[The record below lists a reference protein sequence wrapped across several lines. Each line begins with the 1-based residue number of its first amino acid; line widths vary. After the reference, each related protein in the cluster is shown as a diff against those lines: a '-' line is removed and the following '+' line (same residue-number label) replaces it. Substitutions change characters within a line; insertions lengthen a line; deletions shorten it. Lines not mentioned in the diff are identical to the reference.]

1 MSTLYGWK
9 PLPHYDGGICNR
21 WFPFKTCQ
29 MFFVH
34 PTPVILD
41 LCMKKTRSGKSHAW
55 LAWRQT
61 FWKRPCF
68 PEFFR
73 LHDNQFENPP
83 FSNSSVLKSVFENF
97 RFRYGL
103 FWTVGRTIEIKLR
116 FQFFLKTVDTAC
128 LSNVWLSEKETVIDI
143 HD

>member
-1 MSTLYGWK
+1 MIGATPNL
-9 PLPHYDGGICNR
+9 L
-21 WFPFKTCQ
+21 KTAL
-29 MFFVH
+29 FSRV
-34 PTPVILD
+34 
-41 LCMKKTRSGKSHAW
+41 
-55 LAWRQT
+55 
-61 FWKRPCF
+61 
-68 PEFFR
+68 FR

-103 FWTVGRTIEIKLR
+103 LWTVGRTIEIKLR